1 MEALRARFPRRARR
15 SGSYGGAAVEF
26 AIVLPIFLA
35 VVFGIIDWGW
45 YYYQRFTLAAAV
57 RDGIRFGVTFALK
70 DDPWTQAQTRAIAD
84 LSVSG
89 SPINSGSAGLSWGP
103 SATASPGRIA
113 GDATTYQQYLT
124 LSATYTYTPLV
135 GFIPFLPTSMT
146 YQMSMLLEV
155 Q

>member
-1 MEALRARFPRRARR
+1 MEALRARFTRRARR
-15 SGSYGGAAVEF
+15 SGSHGGAAVEF

-57 RDGIRFGVTFALK
+57 RDGIRYGVTFSIAS
-70 DDPWTQAQTRAIAD
+70 DPWTQAQTRAVAD

-89 SPINSGSAGLSWGP
+89 SPINPGVGMTWGPSSGKISGSA
-103 SATASPGRIA
+103 ATF
-113 GDATTYQQYLT
+113 QQYLT
-124 LSATYTYTPLV
+124 LSATRNYTPLV
-135 GFIPFLPTSMT
+135 GFIPYLPTTMS